1 MHGETADFQRQEL
14 TPVGE
19 RETTKK
25 KTVMNR
31 QLSTATMKGKRLWN
45 PLFNML

>member
-1 MHGETADFQRQEL
+1 MHGETADSQRQEL
-14 TPVGE
+14 TPVEE

-25 KTVMNR
+25 TVMNS